1 MYIKTPIIQLTQTK
15 FRLKN
20 RNPLNEF
27 IMNFKDIDNIN
38 TANFILRH
46 FVDLSARLLPLLN
59 ELTQKKH
66 PTESEKQNIEKI
78 VSVYKNYNF
87 DVNTSVVLINSNV
100 LELIKET
107 FDRIVNSSKRQKSI
121 ENGLFLDHFLYE
133 RGRLQEVWLSAE
145 AN

>member
-1 MYIKTPIIQLTQTK
+1 
-15 FRLKN
+15 
-20 RNPLNEF
+20 
-27 IMNFKDIDNIN
+27 MNSKDIVNIN

-66 PTESEKQNIEKI
+66 PSECEKQNIEKI
-78 VSVYKNYNF
+78 VSVYENYNF

-107 FDRIVNSSKRQKSI
+107 FDRIVNSSKRQKKVK
-121 ENGLFLDHFLYE
+121 NVLFLDHFISE
-133 RGRLQEVWLSAE
+133 RVLLQEVWLSAE